1 MVYFDLFLS
10 FLKIGLFTIGG
21 GYAMIPLI
29 SDTAIGKGW
38 ITEDLLID
46 FIAIAESTPGPFAVN
61 VATFIGLDVGAV
73 GGINP
78 AWLGQA
84 VGVICAI
91 MGLLLPS
98 IIIMLTIFYLSKK
111 LLANIHVQD
120 AFRMIRPT
128 VTALILA
135 AFASVLY
142 ATVVT
147 NIDLTTDETSF
158 NWFGLVWFAVCFF
171 LTFKPKVNAEKYPRL
186 APAVGIMN
194 KIKLHPILLIILSAG
209 VGILF
214 YGFVL

>member
-1 MVYFDLFLS
+1 MPLHLDLFLS

-29 SDTAIGKGW
+29 SDTAISKGW
-38 ITEDLLID
+38 ITEELLID

-61 VATFIGLDVGAV
+61 VATFIGLDVGGA
-73 GGINP
+73 
-78 AWLGQA
+78 LG
-84 VGVICAI
+84 VFVSV

-98 IIIMLTIFYLSKK
+98 MIIMLTIYYLSKK
-111 LLANIHVQD
+111 LLSNRYVQD
-120 AFRMIRPT
+120 AFTMIRPT

-142 ATVVT
+142 AIVVLE
-147 NIDLTTDETSF
+147 NDGGETSF

-171 LTFKPKVNAEKYPRL
+171 LTFKPKVNEEKYPRI
-186 APAVGIMN
+186 APTMKVLN

-214 YGFVL
+214 YGFIL

>member
-1 MVYFDLFLS
+1 MPLHLDLFLS

-29 SDTAIGKGW
+29 SDTAISKGW
-38 ITEDLLID
+38 ITEELLID

-61 VATFIGLDVGAV
+61 VATFIGLDVGGA
-73 GGINP
+73 
-78 AWLGQA
+78 LG
-84 VGVICAI
+84 VFVSV

-98 IIIMLTIFYLSKK
+98 MIIMLTIYYLSKK
-111 LLANIHVQD
+111 LLSNRYVQD
-120 AFRMIRPT
+120 AFTMIRPT

-142 ATVVT
+142 ATVALE
-147 NIDLTTDETSF
+147 NDGGETSF

-171 LTFKPKVNAEKYPRL
+171 LTFKPKVNEEKYPRI
-186 APAVGIMN
+186 APTMKVLN

-209 VGILF
+209 VGIIF
-214 YGFVL
+214 YGFIL

>member
-1 MVYFDLFLS
+1 MPLHLDIFLS

-38 ITEDLLID
+38 ITEELLID

-61 VATFIGLDVGAV
+61 VATFIGLDVGGALGVFCAV
-73 GGINP
+73 
-78 AWLGQA
+78 
-84 VGVICAI
+84 

-98 IIIMLTIFYLSKK
+98 IVIMLVIFYLSKK
-111 LLANIHVQD
+111 MLSNKHVQD
-120 AFRMIRPT
+120 AFTMIRPT

-142 ATVVT
+142 ATVALE
-147 NIDLTTDETSF
+147 NESNETTF

-171 LTFKPKVNAEKYPRL
+171 LTYKPKVNAEKYPKL
-186 APAVGIMN
+186 APTLSVMN
-194 KIKLHPILLIILSAG
+194 KITLHPILLIILSAG
-209 VGILF
+209 IGIVF

>member
-1 MVYFDLFLS
+1 MPLHLDIFLS

-38 ITEDLLID
+38 ITEELLID

-61 VATFIGLDVGAV
+61 VATFIGLDVGGA
-73 GGINP
+73 
-78 AWLGQA
+78 LG
-84 VGVICAI
+84 VFCAI

-98 IIIMLTIFYLSKK
+98 IVIMLVIFYLSKK
-111 LLANIHVQD
+111 MLSNKHVQD
-120 AFRMIRPT
+120 AFTMIRPT

-142 ATVVT
+142 AVVAIE
-147 NIDLTTDETSF
+147 NESNETTF

-171 LTFKPKVNAEKYPRL
+171 LTYKPKVNAEKYPKL
-186 APAVGIMN
+186 APTLSVMN
-194 KIKLHPILLIILSAG
+194 KITLHPILLIILSAG
-209 VGILF
+209 IGIVF

>member
-1 MVYFDLFLS
+1 MPLHLDIFLS

-38 ITEDLLID
+38 ITEELLID

-61 VATFIGLDVGAV
+61 VATFIGLDVGGALGVFCAV
-73 GGINP
+73 
-78 AWLGQA
+78 
-84 VGVICAI
+84 

-98 IIIMLTIFYLSKK
+98 IVIMLVIFYLSKK
-111 LLANIHVQD
+111 MLSNKHVQD
-120 AFRMIRPT
+120 AFTMIRPT

-142 ATVVT
+142 ATVALE
-147 NIDLTTDETSF
+147 NESNETTF

-171 LTFKPKVNAEKYPRL
+171 LTYKPKVNAEKYPKL
-186 APAVGIMN
+186 APTLSVMN
-194 KIKLHPILLIILSAG
+194 KITLHPIFLIILSAG
-209 VGILF
+209 IGIVF

>member
-1 MVYFDLFLS
+1 MPLHLDLFLS

-29 SDTAIGKGW
+29 SDTAISKGW
-38 ITEDLLID
+38 ITEELLID

-61 VATFIGLDVGAV
+61 VATFIGLDVGGA
-73 GGINP
+73 
-78 AWLGQA
+78 LG
-84 VGVICAI
+84 VFVSV

-98 IIIMLTIFYLSKK
+98 MIIMLTIYYLSKK
-111 LLANIHVQD
+111 LLSNRYVQD
-120 AFRMIRPT
+120 AFTMIRPT

-142 ATVVT
+142 ATVVLE
-147 NIDLTTDETSF
+147 NDGGETSF

-171 LTFKPKVNAEKYPRL
+171 LTFKPKVNEEKYPRI
-186 APAVGIMN
+186 APTMKVLN

-214 YGFVL
+214 YGFIL

>member
-1 MVYFDLFLS
+1 MVYLDLFLS

-61 VATFIGLDVGAV
+61 VGTFIGIEVGAV
-73 GGINP
+73 GGMASPI
-78 AWLGQA
+78 LGSI
-84 VGVICAI
+84 VGVVCVIS
-91 MGLLLPS
+91 GLLLPS
-98 IIIMLTIFYLSKK
+98 IVIMLIIYYLSKK
-111 LLANIHVQD
+111 LLSNQYVQD

-142 ATVVT
+142 ATLVT
-147 NIDLTTDETSF
+147 NIDLISDEVSF
-158 NWFGLVWFAVCFF
+158 NWFGLLWFAVCFF

-214 YGFVL
+214 YGFIL

>member
-1 MVYFDLFLS
+1 MPVCLDLFLS

-38 ITEDLLID
+38 ITEELLID

-61 VATFIGLDVGAV
+61 VATFIGLDVGGALGVFSAV
-73 GGINP
+73 
-78 AWLGQA
+78 
-84 VGVICAI
+84 

-98 IIIMLTIFYLSKK
+98 ICIMLTIYYLSKK
-111 LLANIHVQD
+111 MLSNVHVQD
-120 AFRMIRPT
+120 SFRMIRPT
-128 VTALILA
+128 VTALIVA
-135 AFASVLY
+135 AFLSILY
-142 ATVVT
+142 STAAVEGEGG
-147 NIDLTTDETSF
+147 ETSF

-171 LTFKPKVNAEKYPRL
+171 LTFKPKVNSEKYPKL
-186 APAVGIMN
+186 TPYLTVMN

>member
-1 MVYFDLFLS
+1 MPVCLDLFLS

-38 ITEDLLID
+38 ITEELLID

-61 VATFIGLDVGAV
+61 VATFIGLDVGGALGVFSAV
-73 GGINP
+73 
-78 AWLGQA
+78 
-84 VGVICAI
+84 

-98 IIIMLTIFYLSKK
+98 ICIMLTIYYLSKK
-111 LLANIHVQD
+111 MLSNVHVQD

-128 VTALILA
+128 VTALIVA
-135 AFASVLY
+135 AFLSVLY
-142 ATVVT
+142 ATVAVEGEGG
-147 NIDLTTDETSF
+147 ETSF

-171 LTFKPKVNAEKYPRL
+171 LTFKPKVNSEKYPKL
-186 APAVGIMN
+186 TPYLTVMN

>member
-91 MGLLLPS
+91 MGLLIPS
-98 IIIMLTIFYLSKK
+98 IVIMLTIFYLSKK
-111 LLANIHVQD
+111 LLANIQVQD

>member
-1 MVYFDLFLS
+1 MPLHLDIFLS

-38 ITEDLLID
+38 ITEELLID

-61 VATFIGLDVGAV
+61 VATFIGLDVGGALGVFCAV
-73 GGINP
+73 
-78 AWLGQA
+78 
-84 VGVICAI
+84 

-98 IIIMLTIFYLSKK
+98 IVIMLVIFYLSKK
-111 LLANIHVQD
+111 MLSNKHVQD
-120 AFRMIRPT
+120 AFTMIRPT

-142 ATVVT
+142 ATVALE
-147 NIDLTTDETSF
+147 NESNETTF

-171 LTFKPKVNAEKYPRL
+171 LTYKPKVNAEKYPKL
-186 APAVGIMN
+186 APTLSIMN
-194 KIKLHPILLIILSAG
+194 KITLHPILLIILSAG
-209 VGILF
+209 IGIVF

>member
-1 MVYFDLFLS
+1 MPLHLDIFLS

-38 ITEDLLID
+38 ITEELLID

-61 VATFIGLDVGAV
+61 VATFIGLDVGGALGVFCAV
-73 GGINP
+73 
-78 AWLGQA
+78 
-84 VGVICAI
+84 

-98 IIIMLTIFYLSKK
+98 IVIMLVIFYLSKK
-111 LLANIHVQD
+111 MLSNKHVQD
-120 AFRMIRPT
+120 AFTMIRPT

-142 ATVVT
+142 ATVAIE
-147 NIDLTTDETSF
+147 NESNETTF

-171 LTFKPKVNAEKYPRL
+171 LTYKPKVNAEKYPKL
-186 APAVGIMN
+186 APTLSVMN
-194 KIKLHPILLIILSAG
+194 KITLHPILLIILSAG
-209 VGILF
+209 IGIVF

>member
-1 MVYFDLFLS
+1 MPVCLDLFLS

-38 ITEDLLID
+38 ITEELLID

-61 VATFIGLDVGAV
+61 VATFIGLDVGGA
-73 GGINP
+73 
-78 AWLGQA
+78 LG
-84 VGVICAI
+84 VFSAI

-98 IIIMLTIFYLSKK
+98 ICIMLAIYYLSKK
-111 LLANIHVQD
+111 MLSNVHVQD

-128 VTALILA
+128 VTALIVA
-135 AFASVLY
+135 AFLSVLY
-142 ATVVT
+142 ATVAVEGEGG
-147 NIDLTTDETSF
+147 ETSF

-171 LTFKPKVNAEKYPRL
+171 LTFKPKVNSEKYPKL
-186 APAVGIMN
+186 TPYLTIMN

>member
-1 MVYFDLFLS
+1 MPLYLDLFLS

-38 ITEDLLID
+38 ISEELLID

-61 VATFIGLDVGAV
+61 VATFIGLDVGGALGVFCAV
-73 GGINP
+73 
-78 AWLGQA
+78 
-84 VGVICAI
+84 

-98 IIIMLTIFYLSKK
+98 IVIMLTIYYLSKK

-128 VTALILA
+128 VTALIVA
-135 AFASVLY
+135 AFLSVLY
-142 ATVVT
+142 ATT
-147 NIDLTTDETSF
+147 AIESDSGETTF

-171 LTFKPKVNAEKYPRL
+171 LTFKPKVNSEKYPRL
-186 APAVGIMN
+186 APTLKVMN

-209 VGILF
+209 MGIVF

>member
-1 MVYFDLFLS
+1 MPVCLDLFLS

-38 ITEDLLID
+38 ITEELLID

-61 VATFIGLDVGAV
+61 VATFIGLDVGGALGVFCAV
-73 GGINP
+73 
-78 AWLGQA
+78 
-84 VGVICAI
+84 

-98 IIIMLTIFYLSKK
+98 IVIMLVIFYLSKK
-111 LLANIHVQD
+111 MLSNKHVQD
-120 AFRMIRPT
+120 AFTMIRPT

-142 ATVVT
+142 ATVALE
-147 NIDLTTDETSF
+147 NESNETTF

-171 LTFKPKVNAEKYPRL
+171 LTYKPKVNAEKYPKL
-186 APAVGIMN
+186 APTLSVMN
-194 KIKLHPILLIILSAG
+194 KITLHPIFLIILSAG
-209 VGILF
+209 IGIVF

>member
-1 MVYFDLFLS
+1 MPLHLDLFLS

-38 ITEDLLID
+38 ITEELLID

-61 VATFIGLDVGAV
+61 VATFIGLDVGGALGVFCAV
-73 GGINP
+73 
-78 AWLGQA
+78 
-84 VGVICAI
+84 
-91 MGLLLPS
+91 MGLLVPS
-98 IIIMLTIFYLSKK
+98 LVIMLVIFYLSKK
-111 LLANIHVQD
+111 MLSNKHVQD
-120 AFRMIRPT
+120 AFTMIRPT

-142 ATVVT
+142 ATVAIE
-147 NIDLTTDETSF
+147 NESNETTF

-171 LTFKPKVNAEKYPRL
+171 LTYKPKVNAEKYPKL
-186 APAVGIMN
+186 APTLSVMN
-194 KIKLHPILLIILSAG
+194 KITLHPILLIILSAG
-209 VGILF
+209 IGIVF

>member
-1 MVYFDLFLS
+1 MPLHLDLFLS

-38 ITEDLLID
+38 ITEELLID

-61 VATFIGLDVGAV
+61 VATFIGLDVGGALGVFCAV
-73 GGINP
+73 
-78 AWLGQA
+78 
-84 VGVICAI
+84 

-98 IIIMLTIFYLSKK
+98 LVIMLVIFYLSKK
-111 LLANIHVQD
+111 MLSNKHVQD
-120 AFRMIRPT
+120 AFTMIRPT

-142 ATVVT
+142 ATVALE
-147 NIDLTTDETSF
+147 NESNETTF

-171 LTFKPKVNAEKYPRL
+171 LTYKPKVNAEKYPKL
-186 APAVGIMN
+186 APTLSVMN
-194 KIKLHPILLIILSAG
+194 KITLHPILLIILSAG
-209 VGILF
+209 IGIVF

>member
-1 MVYFDLFLS
+1 MPLHLDLFLS

-38 ITEDLLID
+38 ITEELLID

-61 VATFIGLDVGAV
+61 VATFIGLDVGGALGVFCAV
-73 GGINP
+73 
-78 AWLGQA
+78 
-84 VGVICAI
+84 

-98 IIIMLTIFYLSKK
+98 LVIMLVIFYLSKK
-111 LLANIHVQD
+111 MLSNKHVQD
-120 AFRMIRPT
+120 AFTMIRPT

-142 ATVVT
+142 ATVAIE
-147 NIDLTTDETSF
+147 NESNETTF

-171 LTFKPKVNAEKYPRL
+171 LTYKPKVNAEKYPKL
-186 APAVGIMN
+186 APTLSVMN
-194 KIKLHPILLIILSAG
+194 KITLHPILLIILSAG
-209 VGILF
+209 IGIVF

>member
-1 MVYFDLFLS
+1 MPLHLDLFLS

-29 SDTAIGKGW
+29 SDTAISKGW
-38 ITEDLLID
+38 ITEELLID

-61 VATFIGLDVGAV
+61 VATFIGLDVGGA
-73 GGINP
+73 
-78 AWLGQA
+78 LG
-84 VGVICAI
+84 VFVSV

-98 IIIMLTIFYLSKK
+98 MIIMLTIYYLSKK
-111 LLANIHVQD
+111 LLSNRYVQD
-120 AFRMIRPT
+120 AFTMIRPT

-142 ATVVT
+142 ATVVLE
-147 NIDLTTDETSF
+147 NDGGETSF

-171 LTFKPKVNAEKYPRL
+171 LTFKPKVNEEKYPRIASTMKVL
-186 APAVGIMN
+186 N

-214 YGFVL
+214 YGFIL

>member
-1 MVYFDLFLS
+1 MPLHLDIFLS

-38 ITEDLLID
+38 ITEELLID

-61 VATFIGLDVGAV
+61 VATFIGLDVGGALGVFCAV
-73 GGINP
+73 
-78 AWLGQA
+78 
-84 VGVICAI
+84 

-98 IIIMLTIFYLSKK
+98 LVIMLVIFYLSKK
-111 LLANIHVQD
+111 MLSNKHVQD
-120 AFRMIRPT
+120 AFTMIRPT

-142 ATVVT
+142 ATVAIE
-147 NIDLTTDETSF
+147 NESNETTF

-171 LTFKPKVNAEKYPRL
+171 LTYKPKVNAEKYPKL
-186 APAVGIMN
+186 APTLSVMN
-194 KIKLHPILLIILSAG
+194 KITLHPILLIILSAG
-209 VGILF
+209 IGIVF

>member
-1 MVYFDLFLS
+1 MPLHLDLFLS

-38 ITEDLLID
+38 ITEELLID

-61 VATFIGLDVGAV
+61 VATFIGLDVGGALGVFCAV
-73 GGINP
+73 
-78 AWLGQA
+78 
-84 VGVICAI
+84 

-98 IIIMLTIFYLSKK
+98 LVIMLAIFYLSKK
-111 LLANIHVQD
+111 MLSNKHVQD
-120 AFRMIRPT
+120 AFTMIRPT

-142 ATVVT
+142 ATVAIE
-147 NIDLTTDETSF
+147 NESNETTF

-171 LTFKPKVNAEKYPRL
+171 LTYKPKVNAEKYPKL
-186 APAVGIMN
+186 APTLSVMN
-194 KIKLHPILLIILSAG
+194 KITLHPILLIILSAG
-209 VGILF
+209 IGIVF

>member
-1 MVYFDLFLS
+1 MVYLDLFLS

-61 VATFIGLDVGAV
+61 VGTFIGLTVGGA

-78 AWLGQA
+78 PALGQA
-84 VGVICAI
+84 IGVICTVL
-91 MGLLLPS
+91 GLLIPS
-98 IIIMLTIFYLSKK
+98 IVIMLAIFFLSKK
-111 LLANIHVQD
+111 MLSNKHVQN

-128 VTALILA
+128 VTALIVA
-135 AFASVLY
+135 AFLSVIY

-147 NIDLTTDETSF
+147 KVNSEETTF
-158 NWFGLVWFAVCFF
+158 NWFGLLWFAICFF
-171 LTFKPKVNAEKYPRL
+171 LTFKPKINKDKFPKL
-186 APAVGIMN
+186 APTMSVLN

-214 YGFVL
+214 YGFIL

>member
-1 MVYFDLFLS
+1 MIYLDLFLS

-61 VATFIGLDVGAV
+61 VGTFIGLTVGAT
-73 GGINP
+73 GGITP
-78 AWLGQA
+78 VWLGQG
-84 VGVICAI
+84 VGIICTV

-98 IIIMLTIFYLSKK
+98 IVIMLTIFFLSKK
-111 LLANIHVQD
+111 MLSNVHVQN

-128 VTALILA
+128 VTALIVA
-135 AFASVLY
+135 AFLSVLY
-142 ATVVT
+142 ATIILDDAST
-147 NIDLTTDETSF
+147 QETTF

-171 LTFKPKVNAEKYPRL
+171 LTFKPKVNEEKFPKL
-186 APAVGIMN
+186 APTMKVMN

-214 YGFVL
+214 YGFIL

>member
-1 MVYFDLFLS
+1 MPLHLDLFLS

-38 ITEDLLID
+38 ITEELLID

-61 VATFIGLDVGAV
+61 VATFIGLDVGGALGVFCAV
-73 GGINP
+73 
-78 AWLGQA
+78 
-84 VGVICAI
+84 
-91 MGLLLPS
+91 MGLLVPS
-98 IIIMLTIFYLSKK
+98 LVIMLVIFYLSKK
-111 LLANIHVQD
+111 MLSNKHVQD
-120 AFRMIRPT
+120 AFTMIRPT

-142 ATVVT
+142 ATVAIE
-147 NIDLTTDETSF
+147 NESNETTF

-171 LTFKPKVNAEKYPRL
+171 LTYKPKVNVEKYPKF
-186 APAVGIMN
+186 APTLSVMN
-194 KIKLHPILLIILSAG
+194 KITLHPILLIILSAG
-209 VGILF
+209 IGIVF

>member
-1 MVYFDLFLS
+1 MVYLDLFLS

-61 VATFIGLDVGAV
+61 VGTFIGLTVGAN

-78 AWLGQA
+78 PALGQA
-84 VGVICAI
+84 VGIICTVS
-91 MGLLLPS
+91 GLLLPS
-98 IIIMLTIFYLSKK
+98 LVIMLAIFFLSKK
-111 LLANIHVQD
+111 MLSNRHVQN

-128 VTALILA
+128 VTALIVA
-135 AFASVLY
+135 AFLSVIY

-147 NIDLTTDETSF
+147 KVNSDEATF
-158 NWFGLVWFAVCFF
+158 NWFGLLWFAICFF
-171 LTFKPKVNAEKYPRL
+171 LTFKPKVNNDKFPKL
-186 APAVGIMN
+186 APTMKVLN

-214 YGFVL
+214 YGFIL

>member
-1 MVYFDLFLS
+1 MVYLDLFLS

-61 VATFIGLDVGAV
+61 VGTFIGLTVGAN
-73 GGINP
+73 GDINP
-78 AWLGQA
+78 IWLGQT
-84 VGVICAI
+84 VGILCCV
-91 MGLLLPS
+91 MGLLIPS
-98 IIIMLTIFYLSKK
+98 IVIMLAIYYLSKK
-111 LLANIHVQD
+111 MLSNVHVQN

-128 VTALILA
+128 VTALIVA
-135 AFASVLY
+135 AFLSVLY
-142 ATVVT
+142 ATIV
-147 NIDLTTDETSF
+147 ITDAQSGDANF

-171 LTFKPKVNAEKYPRL
+171 LTFKPKVIEEKFPKL
-186 APAVGIMN
+186 APTMKVMN

-214 YGFVL
+214 YGFIL

>member
-1 MVYFDLFLS
+1 MPLHLDLFLS

-29 SDTAIGKGW
+29 SDTAISKGW
-38 ITEDLLID
+38 ITEELLID

-61 VATFIGLDVGAV
+61 VATFIGLDVGGA
-73 GGINP
+73 
-78 AWLGQA
+78 LG
-84 VGVICAI
+84 VCVSI

-98 IIIMLTIFYLSKK
+98 IIIMLTIYYLSKK
-111 LLANIHVQD
+111 LLSNRYVQD
-120 AFRMIRPT
+120 AFTMIRPT

-142 ATVVT
+142 ATVVLE
-147 NIDLTTDETSF
+147 NDGGETSF

-171 LTFKPKVNAEKYPRL
+171 LTFKPKVNEEKYPRI
-186 APAVGIMN
+186 APTMKVLN

-209 VGILF
+209 VGIIF
-214 YGFVL
+214 YGFIL

>member
-1 MVYFDLFLS
+1 MPLHLDLFLS

-38 ITEDLLID
+38 ITEELLID

-61 VATFIGLDVGAV
+61 VATFIGLDVGGA
-73 GGINP
+73 
-78 AWLGQA
+78 LG
-84 VGVICAI
+84 VFSAI

-98 IIIMLTIFYLSKK
+98 ICIMLTIYYLSKK
-111 LLANIHVQD
+111 MLSNVHVQD

-128 VTALILA
+128 VTALIVA
-135 AFASVLY
+135 AFLSVLY
-142 ATVVT
+142 ATVAVEGEGG
-147 NIDLTTDETSF
+147 ETSF

-171 LTFKPKVNAEKYPRL
+171 LTFKPKVNSEKYPKL
-186 APAVGIMN
+186 TPYLTVMN

>member
-1 MVYFDLFLS
+1 MPLHLDIFLS

-38 ITEDLLID
+38 ITEELLID

-61 VATFIGLDVGAV
+61 VATFIGLDVGGALGVFCAV
-73 GGINP
+73 
-78 AWLGQA
+78 
-84 VGVICAI
+84 

-98 IIIMLTIFYLSKK
+98 IVIMLVIFYLSKK
-111 LLANIHVQD
+111 MLSNKHVQD
-120 AFRMIRPT
+120 AFTMIRPT

-142 ATVVT
+142 AVVALE
-147 NIDLTTDETSF
+147 NESNETTF

-171 LTFKPKVNAEKYPRL
+171 LTYKPKVNAEKYPKL
-186 APAVGIMN
+186 APTLSVMN
-194 KIKLHPILLIILSAG
+194 KITLHPILLIILSAG
-209 VGILF
+209 IGIVF

>member
-1 MVYFDLFLS
+1 MPLHLDLFLS

-29 SDTAIGKGW
+29 SDTAISKGW
-38 ITEDLLID
+38 VTEELLID

-61 VATFIGLDVGAV
+61 VATFIGLDVGGA
-73 GGINP
+73 
-78 AWLGQA
+78 LG
-84 VGVICAI
+84 VFVSV

-98 IIIMLTIFYLSKK
+98 IIIMLTIYYLSKK
-111 LLANIHVQD
+111 LLSNRYVQD
-120 AFRMIRPT
+120 AFTMIRPT

-142 ATVVT
+142 ATVVLE
-147 NIDLTTDETSF
+147 NDGGETSF

-171 LTFKPKVNAEKYPRL
+171 LTFKPKLNEEKYPRI
-186 APAVGIMN
+186 APTMKVLN

-214 YGFVL
+214 YGFIL